1 MGICLLFVIGCNDDD
16 SKVNKEIVIPLGKN
30 EQEQIKNDT
39 ISLYKT
45 YLISKN
51 NVFKSISLPF
61 SLKEYIATNEEDDIY
76 PFYNPSD
83 LLINYFISIDYEG
96 EEYKCYIL
104 PQKNKDLILL
114 TWILRGDSEYYL
126 LTLSN
131 SEKIIT
137 YKEIGKGG
145 DDTVFFIIKKDF
157 SIDTYND
164 DGYLKK
170 FLIKNND
177 IVLLE

>member
-1 MGICLLFVIGCNDDD
+1 MKNYIMGICLLFVIGCND
-16 SKVNKEIVIPLGKN
+16 
-30 EQEQIKNDT
+30 NDT
-39 ISLYKT
+39 ISLYKK
-45 YLISKN
+45 YLIPQN
-51 NVFKSISLPF
+51 DTFKSISLPF
-61 SLKEYIATNEEDDIY
+61 SSKEYIAANGEGNIY
-76 PFYNPSD
+76 PFYSPSD
-83 LLINYFISIDYEG
+83 ILINYFISIDYEG

-126 LTLSN
+126 LILLN

-145 DDTVFFIIKKDF
+145 DDIVFFIIKENF

-177 IVLLE
+177 IVLLEKK